1 MTKKYT
7 EEYIAY
13 MISMIRKYLY
23 YDAGVLEN
31 MDGTQVKE
39 IFERLVDG
47 LLGI

>member
-1 MTKKYT
+1 MYT
-7 EEYIAY
+7 NEYIDY
-13 MISMIRKYLY
+13 MIGMIRRYLY

-31 MDGTQVKE
+31 MDGAQVKE